1 MKTSSL
7 LSGFVAVA
15 ALSLGAQASAAYD
28 YNGYW
33 VYVWTNTSGGAFGT
47 ASNWGAV
54 KNTTQGSL
62 ASVTGSPA
70 AADVAYIGYTYSYSN
85 GVQTFSQLS
94 THPSI
99 TVTAGGSPKT
109 LFLGDNVTYQAP
121 AWPDSTRMVYMGEN
135 ALYTGTSQGFRS
147 GNTYTF
153 DFGSMTGT
161 SRISM
166 RDVWVQACTMK
177 FQGDVTMTGDTFSYT
192 LFAAT
197 NLAQNAGTWVASD
210 VSVTD
215 RFGKDLAYAGYVTD
229 ATQIGRGQYGLVL
242 DGGSVKL
249 QANGTIPEPA
259 TATLS
264 LFGLSAL
271 MMRRRRK

>member
-1 MKTSSL
+1 MKTSL
-7 LSGFVAVA
+7 LSVLAAVA
-15 ALSLGAQASAAYD
+15 ALSLGGQAAAAYD

-33 VYVWTNTSGGAFGT
+33 VYVWTNTSGGAFNT

-54 KNTTQGSL
+54 KNATQGSL
-62 ASVTGSPA
+62 VAAGGSPA
-70 AADVAYIGYTYSYSN
+70 NADVVYIGYTYSYSN

-94 THPSI
+94 THPSM
-99 TVTAGGSPKT
+99 TVTGGASPKT

-121 AWPDSTRMVYMGEN
+121 SWPDSTRMVYMGEN
-135 ALYTGTSQGFRS
+135 ARYAGTSQGFRA

-153 DFGSMTGT
+153 DFGSMSGT
-161 SRISM
+161 AQISM
-166 RDVWVQACTMK
+166 GSVWVQACTMK
-177 FQGDVTMTGDTFSYT
+177 FQGDVAMTGDTFSYT

-197 NLAQNAGTWVASD
+197 DLQQNSGTWVASD

-229 ATQIGRGQYGLVL
+229 AAQIARGQYGLVL

-249 QANGTIPEPA
+249 LASGTIPEPA
-259 TATLS
+259 TATLG

-271 MMRRRRK
+271 MLRRRRK

>member
-1 MKTSSL
+1 MTH
-7 LSGFVAVA
+7 
-15 ALSLGAQASAAYD
+15 
-28 YNGYW
+28 
-33 VYVWTNTSGGAFGT
+33 
-47 ASNWGAV
+47 
-54 KNTTQGSL
+54 
-62 ASVTGSPA
+62 TG
-70 AADVAYIGYTYSYSN
+70 
-85 GVQTFSQLS
+85 
-94 THPSI
+94 
-99 TVTAGGSPKT
+99 GGSPKT

-135 ALYTGTSQGFRS
+135 ALYSGTSQGFRQ

-153 DFGSMTGT
+153 DFGSMTG
-161 SRISM
+161 SSKISM
-166 RDVWVQACTMK
+166 GDVWVQACTMK

-215 RFGKDLAYAGYVTD
+215 RFGKGLAYAGYVTD
-229 ATQIGRGQYGLVL
+229 AAQIGRGQYGLVL

-249 QANGTIPEPA
+249 LANGTIPEPA
-259 TATLS
+259 TATLG